1 MNALWILVADSAH
14 ARIFQ
19 GGKPDATLTEVG
31 CYINPEGRAHG
42 RDITTERPPSVQ
54 EGASPTRHGITP
66 HTTLREKSAER
77 FARSL
82 DATLLR
88 AQEERKYDRL
98 VIIAPPHF
106 LGELKQHLSDRVR
119 QRVVG
124 EIPRNYTALPPA
136 ELHQH
141 LADQQL
147 N

>member
-1 MNALWILVADSAH
+1 MNALWILVADGAH

-19 GGKPDATLTEVG
+19 GGKTDSTLTEVG
-31 CYINPEGRAHG
+31 CFINPEGRAHG
-42 RDITTERPPSVQ
+42 RDITTEGPPTVQ
-54 EGASPTRHGITP
+54 EGATPTRHGIEP

-82 DATLLR
+82 DETLLR
-88 AQEERKYDRL
+88 ARDERKYERL

-106 LGELKQHLSDRVR
+106 LGELKQHLSARVR
-119 QRVVG
+119 ERVVG

-147 N
+147 T